1 MVTSCDCFLSSSS
14 FKERKVHWD
23 LRSTEGYI
31 FGAYTLLQVIY
42 WSLFFVYFFF
52 PYDLKTN
59 KKTPWMRTQDD
70 IVEKT
75 KMERH
80 RRGVIG
86 QMLTV
91 QSPIIIISPQVKR
104 CYQWLLSWKAVDLN
118 FKQSQSFDETF
129 MIYVKV
135 WYLVLCEIASYMRT

>member
-1 MVTSCDCFLSSSS
+1 MTVFCLPLLLKKEKSTGIWGAQKGIFLEHIHFCKLFTDLYFLS
-14 FKERKVHWD
+14 
-23 LRSTEGYI
+23 T
-31 FGAYTLLQVIY
+31 
-42 WSLFFVYFFF
+42 FFF

-59 KKTPWMRTQDD
+59 KKTPWMRTQDG